1 MEQLITF
8 FHSLNIEFFSV
19 INFAFY
25 LIALLSMLAIGG
37 LNGLQGFVY
46 LSLIVANIQV
56 LKGSNF
62 FFTSEPVALGTI
74 MYGMISIA
82 LSIITEFYGQ
92 KAAKKTITLGLI
104 FMIFFSAFMILTI
117 GHKPIENYDDELK
130 FLYDNHFAMK
140 QLFLPMPIILISSL
154 IAYFI
159 SERGLVFIQIGVK
172 KVFNNRFDN
181 LRIYIANA
189 VSAFLDLFIMNY
201 CCWIL
206 FSSNPITMKQMF
218 ISYILSSYPF
228 RFFTATLAVPS
239 IYLARIVARKMKIIS
254 N

>member
-1 MEQLITF
+1 MNQFI
-8 FHSLNIEFFSV
+8 SLLQNINIELFSV

-25 LIALLSMLAIGG
+25 LLSLLIFLTIGG

-46 LSLIVANIQV
+46 LSLIVANIQI

-62 FFTSEPVALGTI
+62 FFTPEPVALGTI

-92 KAAKKTITLGLI
+92 KAAKKTINLGLI
-104 FMIFFSAFMILTI
+104 FMISFSIFMILTI
-117 GHKPIENYDDELK
+117 GHKPIDHFDNELK
-130 FLYDNHFAMK
+130 FLHDNHFAMK

-159 SERGLVFIQIGVK
+159 SERGLVFIQIALRK
-172 KVFNNRFDN
+172 IFHNRFDN
-181 LRIYIANA
+181 LRIYLANA
-189 VSAFLDLFIMNY
+189 ISAFLDLFIMNY
-201 CCWIL
+201 LCWIA

-218 ISYILSSYPF
+218 ISYIFSSYPF
-228 RFFTATLAVPS
+228 RFFTSTLAIPS
-239 IYLARIVARKMKIIS
+239 IYLARMIFKKMK
-254 N
+254 NNEN